1 MSQGSGLGHDFAFT
15 PSGGGALVLGGWHIQ
30 EVQIQP
36 TCLLLGEQTAAA
48 EQSGNHGWGS
58 ICMYSNLQL
67 LGTWEIQ
74 GVRGW
79 GRQRGPFPPGPLV
92 SHFEEGHSSAAHA
105 RSHSSPSPSL
115 IVKYPKWL
123 KLSPGL
129 GLVPAPVGHCTG
141 WRPPAHPGFPKA
153 QRPWVSAGIKQLL
166 SLSPPHLPWIDSIN
180 CQPVDILMRIMS
192 CGIPFDFDMPQFVNT

>member
-1 MSQGSGLGHDFAFT
+1 MQN
-15 PSGGGALVLGGWHIQ
+15 
-30 EVQIQP
+30 QP

-48 EQSGNHGWGS
+48 EQSGNYGWGPF
-58 ICMYSNLQL
+58 CMYSNLQL

-79 GRQRGPFPPGPLV
+79 GQQQGPFPQGLPL
-92 SHFEEGHSSAAHA
+92 SRFEEGHSLAAHA
-105 RSHSSPSPSL
+105 RSCRVSLKPVLSPSPSL
-115 IVKYPKWL
+115 TVKCPKWL

-141 WRPPAHPGFPKA
+141 WRPPAHPGFVKA
-153 QRPWVSAGIKQLL
+153 QRPWASAGIKQLL